1 MKVLVTG
8 HRGFIGTV
16 MVPIL
21 QNKGFDVV
29 GLDIDLYRF
38 CTYGDAPAAI
48 TSINKDVRDV
58 TPEDLKGFDAIVH
71 LAALSNDPLGNMNPD
86 LTYDINHHA
95 SVRIAEIA
103 REVGVER
110 FLFAS
115 SCSMYGKAGD
125 DILDET
131 ADFNPVTPYARSKVY
146 VERDVA
152 PMASDSFSPV
162 FLRNATAYGVSPRI
176 RFDLVINNLTAWA
189 HTTGRILMKS
199 DGTPWRPLV
208 HIEDITQAVV
218 CALNAPRETVHNLAV
233 NVGSNEENYQMRD
246 LAQFV
251 KETVPNCE
259 IEYADDAGPDTRC
272 YRVNFDKIHRVF
284 PEFKTKWTA
293 RMGVEQCYESYT
305 KHNLSK
311 DEYEGIKYKRIAHI
325 KHLISEGKLDAN
337 LRWSTRSQDEPW
349 VF

>member
-21 QNKGFDVV
+21 LKEGFEVV
-29 GLDIDLYRF
+29 GIDTDLYRF
-38 CTYGDAPAAI
+38 CTYGDNPV
-48 TSINKDVRDV
+48 SIPTIEKDVRDV
-58 TPEDLKGFDAIVH
+58 VADDLKGFDAIVH
-71 LAALSNDPLGNMNPD
+71 LAALSNDPLGNINPD
-86 LTYDINHHA
+86 LTYDINHRA
-95 SVRIAEIA
+95 SVRIAEMA
-103 REVGVER
+103 REVGVKR

-125 DILDET
+125 DVLDET
-131 ADFNPVTPYARSKVY
+131 ADFNPVTPYAKSKVY

-176 RFDLVINNLTAWA
+176 RFDLVINNLVAWA
-189 HTTGRILMKS
+189 HTTGKILMKS

-218 CALNAPRETVHNLAV
+218 CALKADREVIHGLAV

-246 LAQFV
+246 LAAMV
-251 KETVPNCE
+251 KETVPNCVIE
-259 IEYADDAGPDTRC
+259 IEDGAGPDERC
-272 YRVNFDKIHRVF
+272 YRANFDKIHRVF
-284 PEFKTKWTA
+284 PDFKTKWTA
-293 RMGVEQCYESYT
+293 KMGVEQCYNSYL
-305 KHNLSK
+305 KHGLQR

-325 KHLISEGKLDAN
+325 ENLIAEGKLDTN
-337 LRWSTRSQDEPW
+337 LCWQI
-349 VF
+349 

>member
-8 HRGFIGTV
+8 HKGFIGTA

-21 QNKGFDVV
+21 LKEGFDVT
-29 GLDIDLYRF
+29 GLDTDLYRY
-38 CTYGDAPAAI
+38 CTYGDPPVEVSTI
-48 TSINKDVRDV
+48 YKDVRDV
-58 TPEDLKGFDAIVH
+58 VKEDLKGFNAIVH
-71 LAALSNDPLGNMNPD
+71 LAALSNDPLGDINSD
-86 LTYDINHHA
+86 LTYDINHKA
-95 SVRIAEIA
+95 SVRIAEMA

-125 DILDET
+125 DFLDEA
-131 ADFNPVTPYARSKVY
+131 ADFNPVTNYAKSKVY

-162 FLRNATAYGVSPRI
+162 FLRNSTAYGVSPRI
-176 RFDLVINNLTAWA
+176 RFDLVINNLVAWA
-189 HTTGRILMKS
+189 HTTGKILLKS

-208 HIEDITQAVV
+208 HIEDIIQAVV
-218 CALNAPRETVHNLAV
+218 CALKADREVIHGLAV
-233 NVGSNEENYQMRD
+233 NVGSNDENHQMRD

-259 IEYADDAGPDTRC
+259 IEIAKGAGPDERC

-284 PEFKTKWTA
+284 LDFKTKWTA
-293 RMGVEQCYESYT
+293 KMGVEQCYQSYLQ
-305 KHNLSK
+305 HGL
-311 DEYEGIKYKRIAHI
+311 DREEYEGVKYKRIAHI
-325 KHLISEGKLDAN
+325 MNLIEVGKLDEN
-337 LRWSTRSQDEPW
+337 LRWQI
-349 VF
+349 